1 MALVPQEMDDKTMSN
16 DGFRLEFLPF
26 TGDIRN
32 LSVFERATPQVKT
45 EAYEPFRRIIR
56 KLKFHYQPELFEN
69 PSIRNIY
76 KNIEAVEFGTPF
88 EVDEDSSLPNE
99 ELQDSQIHQYVSIL
113 SEIFEGLE
121 LGPDAT
127 KRKATDSVTSSNPKK
142 PTTEKVEVN
151 ENELLDKIRNGLIK
165 DVTVAMLKSYLSSL
179 GVTGTSKMTKPV
191 LIETIKNKKSL

>member
-1 MALVPQEMDDKTMSN
+1 MSN

>member
-1 MALVPQEMDDKTMSN
+1 MALVPQEMDEKTMSN

-32 LSVFERATPQVKT
+32 LSVFDRSNPKT
-45 EAYEPFRRIIR
+45 KEEAYEPFRKIIR

-88 EVDEDSSLPNE
+88 EEEEDSSLPNE
-99 ELQDSQIHQYVSIL
+99 KLQDSQIHQYVGLL
-113 SEIFEGLE
+113 SQIFDGLD

-127 KRKATDSVTSSNPKK
+127 KRKATDSATSSNPKK
-142 PTTEKVEVN
+142 QTTEKVELN
-151 ENELLDKIRNGLIK
+151 EVELLDKIRNGLLK
-165 DVTVAMLKSYLSSL
+165 DVTVAVLKNYLSSL

-191 LIETIKNKKSL
+191 LIETIKNKKGL